1 MGDST
6 YAASRSLNP
15 TETTMPTQPKTKID
29 ATTSVN
35 IGILI
40 TMLGAVWYFATNLGQ
55 LRSGIDRLNEQTA
68 DVKRAIDR
76 NTAQLASDGKTLSAL
91 QAVVSSLQERVG
103 KLEQR

>member
-1 MGDST
+1 MTDAST
-6 YAASRSLNP
+6 TAYPETIAMPAAS
-15 TETTMPTQPKTKID
+15 KTKID

-40 TMLGAVWYFATNLGQ
+40 TLLWAVWYFASNLGE
-55 LRSGIDRLNEQTA
+55 LRSGIDRLNDQMG
-68 DVKRAIDR
+68 DVKTAIDR

-91 QAVVSSLQERVG
+91 QAVVSSLQERVN